1 MQEISEEVILDNY
14 CTWLISLRFLAQAD
28 SSLFNFNAID
38 LSTYLWIK
46 TSILMY
52 RVLLIIHLYK
62 IKIST
67 TNTWKQAHWPKISP
81 EALRNQLRPQSP
93 WKVTAYALHHK
104 VQHQPIADEKR
115 LSFFNTDVNNLQ
127 WWAIWRDATR
137 CIKKWNIAI
146 LALNLF
152 QGLNFT
158 YSGVF

>member
-81 EALRNQLRPQSP
+81 EALRNHLRPQSP
-93 WKVTAYALHHK
+93 WKVTAFALHHK

-115 LSFFNTDVNNLQ
+115 LFCQ
-127 WWAIWRDATR
+127 HWRWQSP
-137 CIKKWNIAI
+137 IKTLIVVMSTMKGCYRVHKTWYIGI
-146 LALNLF
+146 LA
-152 QGLNFT
+152 
-158 YSGVF
+158 

>member
-1 MQEISEEVILDNY
+1 MQEISEEEILNNY

-93 WKVTAYALHHK
+93 WKVTAFALHHK

-115 LSFFNTDVNNLQ
+115 CLLSTLM
-127 WWAIWRDATR
+127 WWSQIKTPIEVMSNMKGCYRVH
-137 CIKKWNIAI
+137 KKWYIAI
-146 LALNLF
+146 LA
-152 QGLNFT
+152 
-158 YSGVF
+158 